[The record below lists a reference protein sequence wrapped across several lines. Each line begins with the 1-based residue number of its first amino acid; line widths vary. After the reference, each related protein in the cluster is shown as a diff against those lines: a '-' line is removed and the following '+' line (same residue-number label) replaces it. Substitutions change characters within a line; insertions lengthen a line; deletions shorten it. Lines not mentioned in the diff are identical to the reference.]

1 MNVGQTLEELFC
13 EENIDPLEYV
23 YGHSTYIKH
32 APVIAPE
39 PDDYYI
45 RKWVYSGFFD
55 TRMDTLLR
63 NLGVKTLFCA
73 GFAGDICLLCTM
85 IDAVYRN
92 YRVILLRDCT
102 QAVEIPEVDGT
113 DFAFTKR
120 IVLWA
125 ECYLGYTVTSDQFV
139 AACKRAQGASS

>member
-1 MNVGQTLEELFC
+1 
-13 EENIDPLEYV
+13 
-23 YGHSTYIKH
+23 
-32 APVIAPE
+32 
-39 PDDYYI
+39 
-45 RKWVYSGFFD
+45 
-55 TRMDTLLR
+55 
-63 NLGVKTLFCA
+63 
-73 GFAGDICLLCTM
+73 M

-102 QAVEIPEVDGT
+102 QAVEIPEVDGS

-139 AACKRAQGASS
+139 AACKRAQESSS